1 MKNTTKKATL
11 RLVELAMLVAL
22 IVVLQFTGASI
33 PLGLVPLT
41 FVLVPI
47 VVGAFLLGPIDGA
60 ILGLVFGII
69 TVIQTPQNGILTFLF
84 SANPVMYVILAITK
98 AVLAGFVAGLVYKL
112 LGKAFKGKL
121 VYLQTLISSI
131 TAPIV
136 NTGIFALGMMVFFY
150 PQLSALPEQFPDF
163 FGGLS
168 NPIQVLILGLIGFNF
183 VGEFIVSLVL
193 TPAVVRILDVVKKKL
208 AI

>member
-84 SANPVMYVILAITK
+84 SANPVMYVILAVMK
-98 AVLAGFVAGLVYKL
+98 AVLAGFLAGLVYKL

-121 VYLQTLISSI
+121 VYLQTLIASI

-136 NTGIFALGMMVFFY
+136 NTGL
-150 PQLSALPEQFPDF
+150 
-163 FGGLS
+163 
-168 NPIQVLILGLIGFNF
+168 F
-183 VGEFIVSLVL
+183 VSGI
-193 TPAVVRILDVVKKKL
+193 RRGHGYKKG
-208 AI
+208 